1 MNYEVVNLKE
11 KKLVGVNIRTN
22 NSDPNM
28 SNDIGELWNEFF
40 TKGIFSE
47 IENKVNGRTIGLYS
61 NYESD
66 FTGDYD
72 MTVACEV
79 NDDKEIPKGTIVK
92 KIPAGKYAKFMV
104 KGHMQKAVYEFWQ
117 ELWTM
122 NLDRAYTCDFEEYIN
137 SDIDNAEINIYIA
150 LK

>member
-1 MNYEVVNLKE
+1 MNYEIVNLKE

-22 NSDPNM
+22 NNDPNM
-28 SNDIGELWNEFF
+28 SDDIGKLWDEFF
-40 TKGIFSE
+40 NQGIFFK
-47 IENKVNGRTIGLYS
+47 IKNKVNERTIGLYS

-79 NDDKEIPKGTIVK
+79 SDDKEKPKGTIVK
-92 KIPAGKYAKFMV
+92 IIPAGKYAKFIV

-117 ELWTM
+117 QLWEM
-122 NLDRAYTCDFEEYIN
+122 DLNRAYTCDFEEYIN

>member
-92 KIPAGKYAKFMV
+92 KIPAGKYAKFIV

>member
-11 KKLVGVNIRTN
+11 KKVVGLNIRTN
-22 NSDPNM
+22 NNDPNM
-28 SNDIGELWNEFF
+28 SNDIGKLWNKFF
-40 TKGIFSE
+40 NQGIFSE
-47 IENKVNGRTIGLYS
+47 IKNKVNERAIGLYS

-79 NDDKEIPKGTIVK
+79 SDDKEIPKGTIVK
-92 KIPAGKYAKFMV
+92 TIPAGKYAKFFV

-117 ELWTM
+117 ELWKM
-122 NLDRAYTCDFEEYIN
+122 DLNRAYTCDFEEYIN

-150 LK
+150 LN

>member
-11 KKLVGVNIRTN
+11 KKVVGLNIRTN
-22 NSDPNM
+22 NNDPNM
-28 SNDIGELWNEFF
+28 SNDIGKLWNEFF
-40 TKGIFSE
+40 NQGIFSE
-47 IENKVNGRTIGLYS
+47 IKNKVNERAIGLCS

-79 NDDKEIPKGTIVK
+79 SDEKEIPKGTIVK
-92 KIPAGKYAKFMV
+92 KIPAGKYAKFIV

-150 LK
+150 LN

>member
-11 KKLVGVNIRTN
+11 KKVVGLNIRTN
-22 NSDPNM
+22 NNDPNM
-28 SNDIGELWNEFF
+28 SNDIGKLWNEFF
-40 TKGIFSE
+40 NQGIFSE
-47 IENKVNGRTIGLYS
+47 IKNKVNERAIGLYS

-79 NDDKEIPKGTIVK
+79 SDEKEIPKGTIVK
-92 KIPAGKYAKFMV
+92 KIPAGKYAKFIV

-150 LK
+150 LN

>member
-79 NDDKEIPKGTIVK
+79 NDDKEIPKCTIVK
-92 KIPAGKYAKFMV
+92 KIPAGKYAKFIV